1 MGLVKVVKNNA
12 YFKRYQVK
20 FRRRREGKTD
30 YYARKRLVTQAK
42 NKYNTPKYR
51 VVARITNKDVIAQLI
66 YSTITGD
73 KVVVAAYA
81 HELPGYG
88 LPVGLT
94 NYAACY
100 CVGLLLARRA
110 LRHYKLDEIY
120 EGQTEIDGEQYDVE
134 PVAGQRGPFRCY
146 LDVGLARTSKGA
158 RIFAVLKGCVDGGMS
173 IPHKYKRFPGY
184 TPAEGEEA
192 ENYDAAEHRR
202 YIFGQHV
209 ADYMK
214 HLQEGDDD
222 EDYKKQFS
230 RFIKHGI
237 TADGLEALYSKVHA
251 NIRANPEHKKVAKE
265 SYKPK
270 KRFNAKKLTYEERV
284 AKRPRLEDLQQ

>member
-1 MGLVKVVKNNA
+1 MG
-12 YFKRYQVK
+12 
-20 FRRRREGKTD
+20 
-30 YYARKRLVTQAK
+30 AK

-51 VVARITNKDVIAQLI
+51 VVARVTNKDVLAQLV

-120 EGQTEIDGEQYDVE
+120 EGQ
-134 PVAGQRGPFRCY
+134 
-146 LDVGLARTSKGA
+146 ARTSKGA
-158 RIFAVLKGCVDGGMS
+158 RIFGVLKGAVDGGMS
-173 IPHKYKRFPGY
+173 IPHKSKRFPGF
-184 TPAEGEEA
+184 TPADGEEA
-192 ENYDAAEHRR
+192 ENYDAGEHRR

-209 ADYMK
+209 AEYMRQ
-214 HLQEGDDD
+214 LQDDDD
-222 EDYKKQFS
+222 EAYKRQFS
-230 RFIKHGI
+230 RFIKNGV
-237 TADGLEALYSKVHA
+237 TPDGMEALYTKVHA
-251 NIRANPEHKKVAKE
+251 NIRANPEHKKAEKAPF
-265 SYKPK
+265 KPG
-270 KRFNAKKLTYEERV
+270 KRYNAKKLTYQERF

>member
-1 MGLVKVVKNNA
+1 MG
-12 YFKRYQVK
+12 
-20 FRRRREGKTD
+20 
-30 YYARKRLVTQAK
+30 AK

-51 VVARITNKDVIAQLI
+51 VVARVTNKDVLAQLV

-120 EGQTEIDGEQYDVE
+120 EGQAEIDGAEYEVE
-134 PVAGQRGPFRCY
+134 PVPGQRGPFRCY
-146 LDVGLARTSKGA
+146 LDTGLARTSKGA
-158 RIFAVLKGCVDGGMS
+158 RIFGVLKGAVDGGMS
-173 IPHKYKRFPGY
+173 IPHKSKRFPGF
-184 TPAEGEEA
+184 TPADGEEA
-192 ENYDAAEHRR
+192 E
-202 YIFGQHV
+202 
-209 ADYMK
+209 DY
-214 HLQEGDDD
+214 DD
-222 EDYKKQFS
+222 EAYKRQFS
-230 RFIKHGI
+230 RFIKNGV
-237 TADGLEALYSKVHA
+237 TPDGMEALYTKVHA
-251 NIRANPEHKKVAKE
+251 NIRANPEHKKAEKAPF
-265 SYKPK
+265 KPG
-270 KRFNAKKLTYEERV
+270 KRYNAKKLTYQERF

>member
-1 MGLVKVVKNNA
+1 MLVKLVKNNA
-12 YFKRYQVK
+12 YFKRFQVK

-51 VVARITNKDVIAQLI
+51 VVARVTNKDVLAQLV

-120 EGQTEIDGEQYDVE
+120 EGQAEIDGAEYEVE
-134 PVAGQRGPFRCY
+134 PVPGQRGPFRCY
-146 LDVGLARTSKGA
+146 LDTGLARTSKGA
-158 RIFAVLKGCVDGGMS
+158 RIFGVLKGAVDGGMS
-173 IPHKYKRFPGY
+173 IPHKSKRFPGF
-184 TPAEGEEA
+184 TPADGEEA
-192 ENYDAAEHRR
+192 ENYDAGEHRR

-209 ADYMK
+209 AEYMRQ
-214 HLQEGDDD
+214 LQDDDD
-222 EDYKKQFS
+222 EAYKRQFS
-230 RFIKHGI
+230 RFIKNGV
-237 TADGLEALYSKVHA
+237 TPDGMEALYTKVHA
-251 NIRANPEHKKVAKE
+251 NIRANPEHKKAEKAPF
-265 SYKPK
+265 KPG
-270 KRFNAKKLTYEERV
+270 KRYNAKKLTYQERF